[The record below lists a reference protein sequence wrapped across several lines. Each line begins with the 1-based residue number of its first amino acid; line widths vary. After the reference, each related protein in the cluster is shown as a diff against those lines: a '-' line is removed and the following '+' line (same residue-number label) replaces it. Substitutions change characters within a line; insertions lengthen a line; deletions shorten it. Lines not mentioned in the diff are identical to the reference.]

1 MGGFVSLHLIAGS
14 PRGAPRSTLLTLT
27 IAAAVAAACSSS
39 PKAPATGETPAAT
52 AVPANAAPKTA
63 AIVPPPAQRSDLK
76 PLALPDFSQ
85 MAASVQNQ
93 MASEVSLLRGKLERP
108 GAGAD
113 ELGAAYGRMGVLLA
127 AAEQLDA
134 AEPAYLNAQQL
145 QPNDPRWP
153 YYLGQLYRIK
163 GPVTSA
169 ASSFERALQLKPNDT
184 AAMIWLGEV
193 YLTQGRIDE
202 ADTLF
207 AKVLQ
212 QQPQLVPALFGAGRV
227 ALARNQFA
235 QAAKLLEQSLALDPR
250 GTAAHYPLGM
260 AYRGLGNAE
269 LAQAHI
275 AQQGEVRIQPVDPLM
290 TELDEVL
297 ESPRAYDL
305 RGGRALETGD
315 WPTAAAQFRK
325 GLELS
330 PSDPVIRLRLGTA
343 LFQMGDAA
351 GAQEQ
356 FERVLEASPTY
367 ARAHYSLGILALAA
381 GRFSEAKERLAN
393 AVKYGPDDPSARLA
407 LAGVLRQDKRP
418 AEALPHYE
426 HARKIDPKNP
436 EITIG
441 NVITL
446 GQLGRYQEAR
456 ALLETVSKAYPDEA
470 EYTHALARLMAAS
483 PDASVRDGQRALQL
497 VERLLKA
504 QPSTVLGE
512 TLAMALA
519 EVGQFE
525 RAVRVQRDVMA
536 ANQKGGVLDVNG
548 SLAANLKRYESR
560 QPSRTPWPV
569 E

>member
-1 MGGFVSLHLIAGS
+1 MQLHLNGWPSRLARAAGVTVLVIGTGCTS
-14 PRGAPRSTLLTLT
+14 TKDTPSSEPPSSTAAPGNPASG
-27 IAAAVAAACSSS
+27 AAAPEGAVIHS
-39 PKAPATGETPAAT
+39 PT
-52 AVPANAAPKTA
+52 
-63 AIVPPPAQRSDLK
+63 QRNDLK
-76 PLALPDFSQ
+76 ALTLPDFSQ

-93 MASEVSLLRGKLERP
+93 MASEISLLRSKL
-108 GAGAD
+108 AGANPD
-113 ELGAAYGRMGVLLA
+113 EWGAAYGRMGILLA

-134 AEPAYLNAQQL
+134 AEPAYVNAQLL
-145 QPNDPRWP
+145 QPNDFRWP

-163 GPVTSA
+163 GPVANA
-169 ASSFERALQLKPNDT
+169 AASFERALQLKPNDV
-184 AAMIWLGEV
+184 AATIWLGEV
-193 YLTQGRIDE
+193 YLTQGRVDE
-202 ADTLF
+202 ADPLF
-207 AKVLQ
+207 SKVLQ

-227 ALARNQFA
+227 ALERKQFTLA
-235 QAAKLLEQSLALDPR
+235 VKLLEQCLALDPR

-260 AYRGLGNAE
+260 AYRGVGNAD

-275 AQQGEVRIQPVDPLM
+275 AQQGDVRIQPVDPLM

-297 ESPRAYDL
+297 ESPRAYDI

-315 WPTAAAQFRK
+315 WPTAAAQFKK

-343 LFQMGDAA
+343 LFQMGDAP

-356 FERVLEASPTY
+356 FERVLESSPTY
-367 ARAHYSLGILALAA
+367 ARAHYSLGILALAG
-381 GRFSEAKERLAN
+381 GRFSEAKERLTN
-393 AVKYGPDDPSARLA
+393 AVKYGPDDAGARLA

-426 HARKIDPKNP
+426 HARKLDPKNA
-436 EITIG
+436 E
-441 NVITL
+441 ITL
-446 GQLGRYQEAR
+446 GYAITLSQLGRYRDAR
-456 ALLETVSKAYPDEA
+456 TLLEAAAQSYPDEA
-470 EYTHALARLMAAS
+470 EYTHALARLMAAA
-483 PDASVRDGQRALQL
+483 PDDSVRDGQRALQL

-536 ANQKGGVLDVNG
+536 ANQKAGVLDVNG
-548 SLAANLKRYESR
+548 ALNVNLKRYESR
-560 QPSRTPWPV
+560 QPSRTPWPPN
-569 E
+569 

>member
-1 MGGFVSLHLIAGS
+1 MQLHLIRWGYRLAGAAS
-14 PRGAPRSTLLTLT
+14 VTVLL
-27 IAAAVAAACSSS
+27 VAAGCTSTRDTPPSESGTATSASGS
-39 PKAPATGETPAAT
+39 ANGGGPA
-52 AVPANAAPKTA
+52 VVN
-63 AIVPPPAQRSDLK
+63 PPSQRTDLK
-76 PLALPDFSQ
+76 ALTLPDFST

-93 MASEVSLLRGKLERP
+93 MAAEISRLRNTL
-108 GAGAD
+108 AGATPD
-113 ELGAAYGRMGVLLA
+113 EWGAAYGRMGILLA

-134 AEPAYLNAQQL
+134 AEPAYLNAQLL
-145 QPNDPRWP
+145 QPNDFRWP

-169 ASSFERALQLKPNDT
+169 AASFERALQLKPNDV
-184 AAMIWLGEV
+184 AATIWLGEV
-193 YLTQGRIDE
+193 YLTQGR
-202 ADTLF
+202 ADAADPLF
-207 AKVLQ
+207 SKVLQ
-212 QQPQLVPALFGAGRV
+212 QQPQLVPALFGAGRI
-227 ALARNQFA
+227 ALERKQFA
-235 QAAKLLEQSLALDPR
+235 QAVKLLEQCLVLDPR

-275 AQQGEVRIQPVDPLM
+275 AQQGDVRIQPVDPLM
-290 TELDEVL
+290 GELDEVL

-325 GLELS
+325 GLELN

-343 LFQMGDAA
+343 LFQMGDAP

-356 FERVLEASPTY
+356 FERVLESSPTY
-367 ARAHYSLGILALAA
+367 ARAHYSLGILALAG
-381 GRFSEAKERLAN
+381 GRFSEAKERLTN
-393 AVKYGPDDPSARLA
+393 AVKHGPDDPGARLA

-426 HARKIDPKNP
+426 HARTLDPKNP
-436 EITIG
+436 EITLG
-441 NVITL
+441 YVITL
-446 GQLGRYQEAR
+446 SQLGRYRDAR
-456 ALLETVSKAYPDEA
+456 AVLEGASKSYPDEA
-470 EYTHALARLMAAS
+470 EYTHALARLLAAA
-483 PDASVRDGQRALQL
+483 PDDGVRDGQRALQL

-504 QPSTVLGE
+504 QPSSVLGE

-536 ANQKGGVLDVNG
+536 ANQKAGVLDVNG
-548 SLAANLKRYESR
+548 ALNGNLKRYER
-560 QPSRTPWPV
+560 RLPSRTPWPPN
-569 E
+569 

>member
-1 MGGFVSLHLIAGS
+1 MVQLHLIRWASRLARTAGVTVLAM
-14 PRGAPRSTLLTLT
+14 GAGCTSTKDDPPSQPRSATSASGSAASTAAGAVATVVNPPTQRNDLKTLT
-27 IAAAVAAACSSS
+27 
-39 PKAPATGETPAAT
+39 
-52 AVPANAAPKTA
+52 
-63 AIVPPPAQRSDLK
+63 
-76 PLALPDFSQ
+76 LPDFSQ

-93 MASEVSLLRGKLERP
+93 MASEVSLLRNKL
-108 GAGAD
+108 AGSNPD
-113 ELGAAYGRMGVLLA
+113 EWGAAYGRMGILLA

-134 AEPAYLNAQQL
+134 AEPAYANAQRL
-145 QPNDPRWP
+145 QPNDFRWP

-169 ASSFERALQLKPNDT
+169 DAAFERALQLKPNDV
-184 AAMIWLGEV
+184 AATIWLGEV
-193 YLTQGRIDE
+193 RLTQGRIDE
-202 ADTLF
+202 AAPLF
-207 AKVLQ
+207 DKVLQ
-212 QQPQLVPALFGAGRV
+212 QQPQLVPALFGAGRI
-227 ALARNQFA
+227 ALERKQFT
-235 QAAKLLEQSLALDPR
+235 QAVKLLEQCLVLDPR

-275 AQQGEVRIQPVDPLM
+275 AQQGDVRIQPVDPLM
-290 TELDEVL
+290 TALDEVL

-315 WPTAAAQFRK
+315 WPTAAAQFKK
-325 GLELS
+325 GLELN

-343 LFQMGDAA
+343 LFQMGDAP

-356 FERVLEASPTY
+356 FERVLESSPTY
-367 ARAHYSLGILALAA
+367 ARAHYSLGILALAG
-381 GRFSEAKERLAN
+381 GRFSEAKERLTN

-426 HARKIDPKNP
+426 HGRTLDPKNP
-436 EITIG
+436 EITLG
-441 NVITL
+441 YAITL
-446 GQLGRYQEAR
+446 AQLGRHRDAR
-456 ALLETVSKAYPDEA
+456 ALLEGAAKSYPDEA
-470 EYTHALARLMAAS
+470 EYTHALARLLAAA
-483 PDASVRDGQRALQL
+483 PDDGVRDGQRALQL

-536 ANQKGGVLDVNG
+536 ANQKAGVLDVNG
-548 SLAANLKRYESR
+548 ALNGNLKRYESR
-560 QPSRTPWPV
+560 QPSRTPWPPN
-569 E
+569 